1 MQELKNRKLNR
12 LNNYNYSENGYY
24 FITICS
30 KNKKINFGEYIDAVG
45 TALAAVRNNIKLFKL
60 GQIIDI
66 QWNNIP
72 NQYDNVQLDQYI
84 IMPNHIHGIMIINKR
99 TGASPVPTIS
109 NIVGSFKSKTS
120 VKYLRYINN
129 KNLNVC
135 GQIWQRSFHD
145 HIIRNDKSLNAIKNY
160 IETNPKNWEN
170 DIENLI
176 NL

>member
-1 MQELKNRKLNR
+1 
-12 LNNYNYSENGYY
+12 
-24 FITICS
+24 
-30 KNKKINFGEYIDAVG
+30 
-45 TALAAVRNNIKLFKL
+45 
-60 GQIIDI
+60 
-66 QWNNIP
+66 
-72 NQYDNVQLDQYI
+72 
-84 IMPNHIHGIMIINKR
+84 MPNHIHGIMIIHKR

-120 VKYLRYINN
+120 VEYLRYINN